1 MTHLSPEQL
10 EAFVLGTLDPEGTQA
25 LAQHVRDCPACA
37 RRLQAEAAFEVLLR
51 DVANTAASSASAPPL
66 ALASPWRRRRAVV
79 GGLAL
84 ALAAGVAALLIWRG
98 APSRPSPALE
108 LNGVTVSSRGVRCA
122 NGPTQADCLR
132 SAQRRGLFVAY
143 PPPVHTRYGPE
154 EL

>member
-1 MTHLSPEQL
+1 MTHLSAELL
-10 EAFVLGTLDPEGTQA
+10 EAFVLGTLDPEGTLV

-51 DVANTAASSASAPPL
+51 DVANAAPASAQSR
-66 ALASPWRRRRAVV
+66 AMATRWRPRRAAA

-98 APSRPSPALE
+98 APSRTSPALE
-108 LNGVTVSSRGVRCA
+108 QQSVTVSSRGVRCA
-122 NGPTQADCLR
+122 NGPAQADCLR
-132 SAQRRGLFVAY
+132 SAQGRGLFVSY
-143 PPPVHTRYGPE
+143 PPHAHTRYGLE